1 MKSYYMK
8 SRYHI
13 QISSM
18 KSHHDF
24 KNYEIISLKSYEWDH
39 DIISLHEF
47 AK

>member
-13 QISSM
+13 RISYM

-24 KNYEIISLKSYEWDH
+24 KKYEIISLKSYEWDQ
-39 DIISLHEF
+39 
-47 AK
+47 